1 MLNNSSHMHKSLL
14 SALAAVL
21 MLASCSQVEQQQAL
35 LEQARADY
43 RVRTHTEATQSA
55 RQKFT
60 EWQNALA
67 TASYA
72 EFYRTDETKGDVVPM
87 VKPVKISGEQFQLLL
102 VILRQ
107 AQPTPLPDAD
117 VLTTPGSEPL
127 ALNNDG
133 EVVPTWEL
141 PPPILP
147 DSFWALDF
155 LRFYDANGNEVAFEI
170 QAFHDMV
177 PASVAQEK
185 RNTWTN
191 SNRPFIVLPD
201 AEWQRY
207 RELPAYRTFVSRLK
221 KAHSTGKWDVTPDF
235 SAL

>member
-1 MLNNSSHMHKSLL
+1 MHKSLL

-21 MLASCSQVEQQQAL
+21 MLASCSQVEQRQAL

-43 RVRTHTEATQSA
+43 RARTHTEATQSA
-55 RQKFT
+55 RQRFT
-60 EWQNALA
+60 EWQHALA
-67 TASYA
+67 SASYA

-87 VKPVKISGEQFQLLL
+87 VQPVKITGTQFQQLLG
-102 VILRQ
+102 ILRQ

-127 ALNNDG
+127 ALNDEG

-155 LRFYDANGNEVAFEI
+155 LRFYDADGKLIEPEL
-170 QAFHDMV
+170 QAFSDVV
-177 PASVAQEK
+177 PASEAQEK
-185 RNTWTN
+185 RNKWTN
-191 SNRPFIVLPD
+191 ANRPFIVLPD

-221 KAHSTGKWDVTPDF
+221 KAHATGKWDVTPDF

>member
-1 MLNNSSHMHKSLL
+1 
-14 SALAAVL
+14 
-21 MLASCSQVEQQQAL
+21 MLASCSQVEQRQAI

-43 RVRTHTEATQSA
+43 RARTHTEATQSA
-55 RQKFT
+55 RQRFT
-60 EWQNALA
+60 EWQHALA
-67 TASYA
+67 SASYA

-87 VKPVKISGEQFQLLL
+87 VQPVKITGTQFQQLLG
-102 VILRQ
+102 ILRQ

-127 ALNNDG
+127 ALNDEG

-155 LRFYDANGNEVAFEI
+155 LRFYDADGKLIEPEL
-170 QAFHDMV
+170 QAFSDVV
-177 PASVAQEK
+177 PASEAQEK

-191 SNRPFIVLPD
+191 SNRPFLVLPD

-221 KAHSTGKWDVTPDF
+221 KAHATGKWDVTPDF